1 MMTPIPEEG
10 APPAADIE
18 VPTANPL
25 QPNAETTYVSLVP
38 GVPADANSVFSI
50 RNGYDDVQPEAAKK
64 IHRLST
70 RVLQLAVV
78 NAVVIVTI
86 RVVYIALWAM
96 EGRDVLVA
104 EYSVYIFFS
113 LVILYLGVQGV
124 RKKNPPCCG
133 GCGCG
138 YLTTFYAIYI
148 VFAAVSALTVLI
160 ALIFLNFIAF
170 VINLA
175 FFVLYVATANYTRLL
190 LDELR
195 KLGMDATH
203 QRRQSSTNTATAQPP
218 VATVR
223 GEPVTLAAVQPPP
236 VAMDDS
242 YTGPAP
248 SAYEAQAANYR

>member
-1 MMTPIPEEG
+1 MRDRGSLWVARKIAKTRQENVSFWLAHRVNLLCALGSLRRAKLTHSLRDRRESTGNCANRIVLRPSKTAHSAAKRSATMMTADG

-38 GVPADANSVFSI
+38 GIPADANSVFSI
-50 RNGYDDVQPEAAKK
+50 RNGYDDVNPESAKK

-86 RVVYIALWAM
+86 RVVYIAFWAM
-96 EGRDVLVA
+96 DGRDLLVA

-160 ALIFLNFIAF
+160 SLIFL
-170 VINLA
+170 
-175 FFVLYVATANYTRLL
+175 VAP
-190 LDELR
+190 
-195 KLGMDATH
+195 
-203 QRRQSSTNTATAQPP
+203 RRPL
-218 VATVR
+218 
-223 GEPVTLAAVQPPP
+223 TL
-236 VAMDDS
+236 
-242 YTGPAP
+242 
-248 SAYEAQAANYR
+248 

>member
-38 GVPADANSVFSI
+38 GIPADANSVFSI
-50 RNGYDDVQPEAAKK
+50 RNGYDDVNPEAAKK

-86 RVVYIALWAM
+86 RAVYIAFWAM
-96 EGRDVLVA
+96 EGRDLLVA

-160 ALIFLNFIAF
+160 SLIFL
-170 VINLA
+170 
-175 FFVLYVATANYTRLL
+175 VAP
-190 LDELR
+190 
-195 KLGMDATH
+195 
-203 QRRQSSTNTATAQPP
+203 RRPL
-218 VATVR
+218 
-223 GEPVTLAAVQPPP
+223 TL
-236 VAMDDS
+236 
-242 YTGPAP
+242 
-248 SAYEAQAANYR
+248 

>member
-1 MMTPIPEEG
+1 VVHQPPQRTQMMTADG

-38 GVPADANSVFSI
+38 GIPADANSVFSI
-50 RNGYDDVQPEAAKK
+50 RNGYDDVNPEAAKK

-86 RVVYIALWAM
+86 RAVYIAFWAM
-96 EGRDVLVA
+96 EGRDLLVA

-160 ALIFLNFIAF
+160 SLIFL
-170 VINLA
+170 
-175 FFVLYVATANYTRLL
+175 VAP
-190 LDELR
+190 
-195 KLGMDATH
+195 
-203 QRRQSSTNTATAQPP
+203 RRPL
-218 VATVR
+218 
-223 GEPVTLAAVQPPP
+223 TL
-236 VAMDDS
+236 
-242 YTGPAP
+242 
-248 SAYEAQAANYR
+248 

>member
-1 MMTPIPEEG
+1 MMAPIPEEG

-38 GVPADANSVFSI
+38 GIPADANSVFSI

-160 ALIFLNFIAF
+160 SLIFL
-170 VINLA
+170 
-175 FFVLYVATANYTRLL
+175 VAPRRPLTLRASSRHRWRGGGRGFASTARRNAIDATCPARAGLRRLRRQPRLL
-190 LDELR
+190 
-195 KLGMDATH
+195 H
-203 QRRQSSTNTATAQPP
+203 I
-218 VATVR
+218 VR
-223 GEPVTLAAVQPPP
+223 GHGELHAAV
-236 VAMDDS
+236 V
-242 YTGPAP
+242 
-248 SAYEAQAANYR
+248 R

>member
-1 MMTPIPEEG
+1 MMTADG

-38 GVPADANSVFSI
+38 GIPADANSVFSI
-50 RNGYDDVQPEAAKK
+50 RNGYDDVNPESAKK

-86 RVVYIALWAM
+86 RAVYIAFWAM
-96 EGRDVLVA
+96 EGRDLLVA

-138 YLTTFYAIYI
+138 YLTTFRD
-148 VFAAVSALTVLI
+148 LH
-160 ALIFLNFIAF
+160 
-170 VINLA
+170 
-175 FFVLYVATANYTRLL
+175 RL
-190 LDELR
+190 R
-195 KLGMDATH
+195 G
-203 QRRQSSTNTATAQPP
+203 RRP
-218 VATVR
+218 
-223 GEPVTLAAVQPPP
+223 
-236 VAMDDS
+236 
-242 YTGPAP
+242 
-248 SAYEAQAANYR
+248 